1 MGLLLLAVSGTC
13 IAFSRAKQAACAKRF
28 VCEHFHF
35 GTSEVS
41 ARRTLF
47 LFAKLSFFFFFFLKQ
62 NFVLIPSF
70 NSAVAT
76 CLFCKCCSISNSIDA
91 KTVAAPC
98 LFGIVDFR
106 ASWQSD
112 MVLCRMRRVKKE
124 TLRQTQAGVIHGLT
138 LVSSFV
144 LPILHLVQHYECI
157 SLPKRLCSKLP

>member
-1 MGLLLLAVSGTC
+1 MRFLGPALPFLELNKLPVQSALSASIFTLEQARCLLEGH
-13 IAFSRAKQAACAKRF
+13 FSFLQSC
-28 VCEHFHF
+28 
-35 GTSEVS
+35 
-41 ARRTLF
+41 LF
-47 LFAKLSFFFFFFLKQ
+47 FFFFFFLKQ